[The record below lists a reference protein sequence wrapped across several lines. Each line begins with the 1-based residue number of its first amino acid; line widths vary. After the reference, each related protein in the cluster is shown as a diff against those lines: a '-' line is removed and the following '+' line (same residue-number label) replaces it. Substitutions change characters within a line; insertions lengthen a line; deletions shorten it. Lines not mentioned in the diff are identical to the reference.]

1 MDNKYADFFKTNKA
15 TWDKKVGIHSKSEF
29 YDVEG
34 FKKGKSSL
42 NLHELNEM
50 GNVKGK
56 SLLHLQCHFG
66 LDTLSLSRLG
76 AKCTGID
83 LSSEGIKQAE
93 LLNDELGLDA
103 IFIESNLYDV
113 PKNVD
118 GKFDIVF
125 TSYGVIGWL
134 PDLKTWGEIIASKL
148 KKGGVFYIVEFHP
161 IAWMF
166 DYLQTP
172 PKLVYPYQNDETI
185 YEEYKGTYT
194 NADADIVSK
203 EYGWNHGLGE
213 VISSLTNAGLEIEF
227 LHEFDESPYDCFPEM
242 EKTEGGM
249 YVLKNNKRIFP
260 LLFSIRAI
268 KK

>member
-1 MDNKYADFFKTNKA
+1 MDNKYANFFKTNKA
-15 TWDKKVGIHSKSEF
+15 TWDKKVSIHAKSEF

-42 NLHELNEM
+42 NSYELNEM

-66 LDTLSLSRLG
+66 QDTLSWSRLG

-83 LSSEGIKQAE
+83 LSSEGIKQAK
-93 LLNDELGLDA
+93 LLNEELGLNA
-103 IFIESNLYDV
+103 TFIESNLYDV
-113 PKNVD
+113 PKNVG

-172 PKLVYPYQNDETI
+172 PKLVYPYQNSETI

-194 NADADIVSK
+194 NADVDIVSK
-203 EYGWNHGLGE
+203 EYGWNHGLGD
-213 VISSLTNAGLEIEF
+213 VVSSLTNAGLEIEF
-227 LHEFDESPYDCFPEM
+227 LHEFEESPYDCFPEM
-242 EKTEGGM
+242 EKTKDGM
-249 YVLKNNKRIFP
+249 YVLKTNKRIFP
-260 LLFSIRAI
+260 LLFSIRAT